1 MLLEP
6 AELTGPPPRERR
18 PALRVGQSVQTVTAA
33 GEAAERCSGAAAA
46 VRGTRPPVG
55 RRGRRAGEPR
65 SPVARPG
72 GVHALVAQPNYKTGP
87 PLRTMTGTT
96 SGAASPRARA
106 ADPFA
111 PGRRT
116 RTWR

>member
-18 PALRVGQSVQTVTAA
+18 PALCVGQSVQTVTAA
-33 GEAAERCSGAAAA
+33 GEAAERCRGAAAA
-46 VRGTRPPVG
+46 VRGTRPVG
-55 RRGRRAGEPR
+55 WRGRRAGEPR

-72 GVHALVAQPNYKTGP
+72 GVHPLVAQANYITGP

-96 SGAASPRARA
+96 SGATSPRARA
-106 ADPFA
+106 ADP
-111 PGRRT
+111 
-116 RTWR
+116 